1 MRPEMK
7 KMKNLS
13 SPHCLSAPTYFN
25 INPRHILSAAAE
37 APDDQPGELV
47 VSGVLAYQRS
57 SAVSLR

>member
-7 KMKNLS
+7 KITNLS
-13 SPHCLSAPTYFN
+13 SPTACLPPTYFN

-37 APDDQPGELV
+37 APADQPGELV
-47 VSGVLAYQRS
+47 VSGVLADQRS